1 MKKLIVASNN
11 EHKIKEIR
19 EILKDF
25 KIEILSLKDVGIDI
39 DIEENGTTFM
49 ENASIKA
56 NTIFNM
62 IDDCMVMA
70 DDTGLMV
77 DALDGAPGVY
87 SARFAG
93 EHANFKKNNEKLLK
107 LLENVP
113 FEKRTAK
120 FVCAIVLIVDKNTV
134 IKVEGESKGY
144 ITDKYVGDSGF
155 GYDPLFYVSEFDK
168 TFAQMTSEQKNS
180 ISHRGNALKKL
191 VEEMNKLKLI

>member
-25 KIEILSLKDVGIDI
+25 NIEILSLKDVGIDI

-49 ENASIKA
+49 ENAAIKA

-62 IDDCMVMA
+62 MSDYMVIA

-77 DALDGAPGVY
+77 DALNGAPGVY

-93 EHANFKKNNEKLLK
+93 EHANFKKNNEKLLN
-107 LLENVP
+107 LLIDVP
-113 FEKRTAK
+113 FKKRTAK
-120 FVCAIVLIVDKNTV
+120 FVCSIVLIVDKDIV

-144 ITDKYVGDSGF
+144 IIDKYIGDSGF
-155 GYDPLFYVSEFDK
+155 GYDPLFYMPEFDK

-180 ISHRGNALKKL
+180 ISHRGNALQKL

>member
-25 KIEILSLKDVGIDI
+25 NMEILSLKDVGIDI

-49 ENASIKA
+49 ENAAIKA
-56 NTIFNM
+56 NTIFNIM
-62 IDDCMVMA
+62 SDYMVMA

-77 DALDGAPGVY
+77 DALNGAPGVY

-93 EHANFKKNNEKLLK
+93 EHANFKKNNEKLLN
-107 LLENVP
+107 LLRDVP

-120 FVCAIVLIVDKNTV
+120 FVCAIVLIVDKDTV
-134 IKVEGESKGY
+134 INVEGESKGY

-155 GYDPLFYVSEFDK
+155 GYDPLFYVPEFDK

-180 ISHRGNALKKL
+180 ISHRGNALQKL